1 MNKKY
6 VLITGVSSGIGYD
19 ATRFLIEKGYHVF
32 GSVRKEADKLRLEAD
47 FSDSFTCLQFDVT
60 KKEEVEKSFLQVKEI
75 VGNNK
80 LAGLVNNAGL
90 ALGGPIEL
98 MDDEKFRYQMEVNLF
113 SVRTVTNIFL
123 PLLKGNKKN
132 GIQGGKIVMISS
144 ISGVFNTPFNGA
156 YCISKHAMES
166 LGEVYR
172 RELMMYNIDVVSI
185 QPGPIE
191 SSLWNKNIDKYPEFD
206 GTDYEKL
213 LRRSNRV
220 MKAAQR
226 NALPAVVI
234 SKLIYKILTRKT
246 KLHFVVNKNW
256 LPTVLFIK
264 FMPARWVDKIFY
276 KQLFK

>member
-1 MNKKY
+1 M
-6 VLITGVSSGIGYD
+6 
-19 ATRFLIEKGYHVF
+19 E
-32 GSVRKEADKLRLEAD
+32 
-47 FSDSFTCLQFDVT
+47 
-60 KKEEVEKSFLQVKEI
+60 
-75 VGNNK
+75 
-80 LAGLVNNAGL
+80 
-90 ALGGPIEL
+90 
-98 MDDEKFRYQMEVNLF
+98 DEKFRYQLEVNLF
-113 SVRTVTNIFL
+113 SVRSVTNLFL
-123 PLLKGNKKN
+123 PLLKGDRKKE
-132 GIQGGKIVMISS
+132 IQGGKLIIISS
-144 ISGVFNTPFNGA
+144 ISGIFNTPIIGA

-213 LRRSNRV
+213 LRRSNKV
-220 MKAAQR
+220 MKAAKR